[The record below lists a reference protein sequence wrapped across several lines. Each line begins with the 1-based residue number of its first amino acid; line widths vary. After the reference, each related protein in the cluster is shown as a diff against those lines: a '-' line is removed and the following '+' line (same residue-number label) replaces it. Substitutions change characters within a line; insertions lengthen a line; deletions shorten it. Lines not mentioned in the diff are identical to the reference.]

1 MEGILMKRRVIAMFL
16 VLVMGMVFLAGCT
29 DSSKETV
36 IQEVDYDPVAEVANY
51 KLGELSEAEE
61 NYMIQMGYN
70 NCDHMV
76 ASIIGELAGIY
87 DALGLKVEVTKTGKI
102 MQAMASG
109 EMQVGYQGING
120 AIRSVNQGAP
130 LFMAAANHLGGSYY
144 LVVSNDIK
152 EPKDLIGKKLAIG
165 TNSEVSPNWLSW
177 CEELDIPKGLE
188 NYEVVEMSAP
198 DALFAMK
205 AGQIDGFSTCDPF
218 ASQAEFEGIGRIMS
232 TSWNSDISEDK
243 EEGWGICCIYAM
255 SNEFNEQ
262 YPELS
267 RRLVLAHALSVE
279 YLYKHPYN
287 AAMMFAEGFGV
298 APEVGLKTVY
308 MKTVAEGR
316 TITWEFSRKN
326 LENYIQ
332 YYYDYNIPEEEIPN
346 IEDIEKFMS
355 TDLLETCGIG
365 TFDSFIKEKVDKNFP
380 IGDTYEE
387 WLDKAKTIDGI
398 SDDTASNN

>member
-1 MEGILMKRRVIAMFL
+1 MKKRMIAMGL
-16 VLVMGMVFLAGCT
+16 VLVMGMIFLAGCT
-29 DSSKETV
+29 DSSKQTV
-36 IQEVDYDPVAEVANY
+36 IQEIDYDPVAQVAKY
-51 KLGELSEAEE
+51 ELGELSDAEKD
-61 NYMIQMGYN
+61 YLIQMGYN

-76 ASIIGELAGIY
+76 PAIIGELAGIY
-87 DALGLKVEVTKTGKI
+87 DALGMKVEVTKTGQI

-109 EMQVGYQGING
+109 EMHAGYQGISG
-120 AIRSVNQGAP
+120 AIRSVNEGAP

-165 TNSEVSPNWLSW
+165 ANSEVRPNWLGWS
-177 CEELDIPKGLE
+177 EELGIPAGLE

-218 ASQAEFEGIGRIMS
+218 ASQAEFEGIGYIMA
-232 TSWNSDISEDK
+232 TSWNGHISEDK

-255 SNEFNEQ
+255 SDEFSEE

-267 RRLVLAHALSVE
+267 RRLVLAHALAVE
-279 YLYKHPYN
+279 YLYEHPYN

-316 TITWEFSRKN
+316 TITWEFSKEN
-326 LENYIQ
+326 LDNYIQ
-332 YYYDYNIPEEEIPN
+332 YYYDYNIPEEDIPN
-346 IEDIEKFMS
+346 IADIENFMS

-365 TFDSFIKEKVDKNFP
+365 SFDSFIKERVDKNFP
-380 IGDTYEE
+380 IGDSYED
-387 WLDKAKTIDGI
+387 WLDKAKIIDGI
-398 SDDTASNN
+398 VETTASNN